1 MDSIDLKMSYAPNS
15 HITVIKPSF
24 AWVIT
29 LSYLTVMIPRSP
41 CKYFFSS
48 RSQSLCGKQGDE
60 CPGLPQMELDAY
72 V

>member
-1 MDSIDLKMSYAPNS
+1 MKMSYAPNS

-48 RSQSLCGKQGDE
+48 WSQSLHGKQGDE
-60 CPGLPQMELDAY
+60 RPGASQTEPDAY